1 MATSSTF
8 LERTPPPELYRLA
21 QSLARWRTRPRHG
34 RRIPEALWR
43 AAAGLARIY
52 GVSRVAAA
60 LRLSYR
66 DLQRRARARRGAGSP
81 PPAQPAFIQL
91 PVPTAVAGREQLGT
105 VEVVHGSG
113 ARLILR
119 LPQAQPQ
126 ELLPL
131 VRLFLHHRP

>member
-1 MATSSTF
+1 MLFRSS
-8 LERTPPPELYRLA
+8 LPTPPAFVQLPLPA
-21 QSLARWRTRPRHG
+21 V
-34 RRIPEALWR
+34 
-43 AAAGLARIY
+43 AAG
-52 GVSRVAAA
+52 G
-60 LRLSYR
+60 
-66 DLQRRARARRGAGSP
+66 D
-81 PPAQPAFIQL
+81 
-91 PVPTAVAGREQLGT
+91 QLGT